1 MAEYVGVVLG
11 HVGLKG
17 L

>member
-1 MAEYVGVVLG
+1 MPMKWAG

-17 L
+17 RL